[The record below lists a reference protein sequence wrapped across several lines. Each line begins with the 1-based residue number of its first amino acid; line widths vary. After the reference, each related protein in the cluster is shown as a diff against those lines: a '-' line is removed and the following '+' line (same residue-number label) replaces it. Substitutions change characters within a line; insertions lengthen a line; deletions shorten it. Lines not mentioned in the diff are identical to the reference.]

1 MTRFIYDE
9 FSKDYLDELL
19 SAYGEVKPARI
30 INPERQ
36 EIDVYFQPHSPP
48 LTAPLGLL
56 GKMVNQLCIFE
67 PYRNPV
73 TPQQIRAC
81 LAKLLAVEAE
91 IIREFKRQKK
101 QIKEEDL
108 PKLWILTPTASEE
121 ILQGFQAKIQQQW
134 GNGIYFTGELIRTAL
149 VVIHQLPVTSET
161 LLLRLLGRG
170 KVQSRAIEEIESLS
184 DENPFKSVILEQLY
198 NLQQNLSIQTEVETE
213 DRELIM
219 RLAPLY
225 QQDRAKAIQEGKQ
238 EGLREGKQEGLQEG
252 EANLLIRLLNRRF
265 QGISTELEA
274 RIRALP
280 IESLEMLGEALFDF
294 QSEEDLSNW
303 LP

>member
-19 SAYGEVKPARI
+19 SAYGEVNPARI
-30 INPERQ
+30 VTPERQ
-36 EIDVYFQPHSPP
+36 EIDVYFQPHLPQLP
-48 LTAPLGLL
+48 EALGLL
-56 GKMVNQLCIFE
+56 GKMASHLRIFE

-81 LAKLLAVEAE
+81 LAKILAVEAE

-101 QIKEEDL
+101 KVKEENF
-108 PKLWILTPTASEE
+108 PQLWILTPTASQE
-121 ILQGFQAKIQQQW
+121 ILQGFQAEIQADW
-134 GNGIYFTGELIRTAL
+134 GNGIYFLGELLRTAL

-170 KVQSRAIEEIESLS
+170 KVQARAIEEIESLS
-184 DENPFKSVILEQLY
+184 EKNPFKSVILEQLY

-225 QQDRAKAIQEGKQ
+225 QQDRAQAIQEGK
-238 EGLREGKQEGLQEG
+238 QEG
-252 EANLLIRLLNRRF
+252 EANLLIRQLNRRF

-294 QSEEDLSNW
+294 QSEQDLRDW